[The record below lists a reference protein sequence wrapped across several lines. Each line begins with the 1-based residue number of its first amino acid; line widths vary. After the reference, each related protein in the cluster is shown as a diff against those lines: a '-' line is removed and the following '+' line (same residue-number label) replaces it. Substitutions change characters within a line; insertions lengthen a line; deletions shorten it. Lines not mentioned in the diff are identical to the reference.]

1 MFSVGV
7 PRVSCISV
15 ASSAFLVIL
24 DPIPFPSLYEA
35 IEMRCAPQGLCLE
48 PGDAIREQQPLIHGV
63 RHLDTSI
70 CLESSGGSDL
80 VILYYLMNSDSL
92 KRIYLFLSVLSGF
105 SSCPRWGM
113 PVEFQICQ
121 LMKVEALYNLL
132 FALYL

>member
-1 MFSVGV
+1 M
-7 PRVSCISV
+7 P
-15 ASSAFLVIL
+15 
-24 DPIPFPSLYEA
+24 
-35 IEMRCAPQGLCLE
+35 PQGLCLE